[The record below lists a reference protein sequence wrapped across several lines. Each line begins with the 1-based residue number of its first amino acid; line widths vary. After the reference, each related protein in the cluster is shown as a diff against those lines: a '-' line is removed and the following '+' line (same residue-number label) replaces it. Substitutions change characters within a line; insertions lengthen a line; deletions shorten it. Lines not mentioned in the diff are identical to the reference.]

1 MKFFIFA
8 FLFSLFFYTVN
19 AQNLYSVKG
28 SVSDTASNVKLL
40 NASLSIMNSKDSTLA
55 AFTRAKS
62 DGSFSVD
69 KLKAGKF
76 FILLTYPGYADYV
89 ERFSLDSA
97 NRNKD
102 FGAVKLIL
110 KANLLAEVLVKAK
123 AVAVRIKGDTTEF
136 NAGSF
141 EIQPNS
147 RVEDLIK
154 QFPGIQVDKD
164 GKITAQGE
172 VVKKVLVDGEE
183 FFGDDPTLVTKNIRA
198 DMVDK
203 VQLYDKKSDQAT
215 FTGIDDGE
223 KTKTLNIKLKEDKKS
238 GYFGKVD
245 IGAGSDEFYKG
256 QGMLNVFKGKRK
268 FSAYAIAGND
278 GTVGLGWEDAGKYGA
293 GVQVSDNGGVYF
305 SGGGS
310 EYNGQGIPV
319 ARTGGLHYDVK
330 WNQDKESLNTNFKGS
345 YLNVD
350 GTSNTQTQNNLPT
363 GVINEISDR
372 DFNNTTNRQ
381 KLDATYEIKLDTTS
395 NLKIIVDGSLSDTE
409 SSERFNTSS
418 SRGDESLINN
428 SIRDNRNDGTEQT
441 FFASAFYTKKLKKVG
456 RTLSL
461 FVSQNLRD
469 NKTTGSLNS
478 ENNYFNSLSVLDSMQ
493 KIDQLKRN
501 NSNSSSLNTN
511 ITYTEPFSKSFSVI
525 LNYGYILNN
534 SAADRRSFNQSAA
547 GEYNVLDSLYSNNF
561 EVNESRNQVGA
572 VFNYKKDKNTIN
584 FGTKASAVDFKQ
596 KDLYA
601 DKTYER
607 NFINW
612 NPQASYQYKFSQQ
625 KSFRVN
631 YRGNTSQPSLNQL
644 QPILQNDDP
653 LNITVG
659 NPDLKPSFRNGFD
672 LQLNSYKILSEQYMY
687 LYGSYSFTLNE
698 IVSNTQTDLAGKNV
712 YQYINLDNK
721 RPSNFNL
728 NVYYGQKISLGGL
741 NVGIDL
747 STNGNTYYNYANA
760 ILNKTTSYNYSG
772 GLRISKYKQKKYDF
786 SVSVNPGYNVS
797 ESSLQKDIN
806 NNGLTFNTSG
816 SFSVY
821 LPLKF
826 QISSDIRYE
835 YREKTASFDEDFKRT
850 LWNARVEKKFFK
862 AESFKLAISGKDL
875 LNQNRGF
882 DRSAYNNRITQ
893 NSYTTIKRYF
903 MFSAVWDFNKMGGSA
918 GLKK

>member
-1 MKFFIFA
+1 MKFFFFVFVFS
-8 FLFSLFFYTVN
+8 FLYYTVN
-19 AQNLYSVKG
+19 AQNSYSVKG
-28 SVSDTASNVKLL
+28 SVSDTASRVKLL

-55 AFTRAKS
+55 AFTRAKA

-69 KLKAGKF
+69 KLKSGKF
-76 FILLTYPGYADYV
+76 FILITYPGYADYV
-89 ERFSLDSA
+89 ERFNLDSA
-97 NRNKD
+97 NRSKD
-102 FGAVKLIL
+102 FGDIKLIL

-238 GYFGKVD
+238 GYFGKLDV
-245 IGAGSDEFYKG
+245 GVGSDEFYLG
-256 QGMLNVFKGKRK
+256 QAMLNVFKGKRK
-268 FSAYAIAGND
+268 FSAYGIAGND
-278 GTVGLGWEDAGKYGA
+278 GTVSLGWEDAGKYGS
-293 GVQVSDNGGVYF
+293 GMQVSDNGGVYV
-305 SGGGS
+305 SGGRS
-310 EYNGQGIPV
+310 DYNGQGIPV
-319 ARTGGLHYDVK
+319 ARTGGLHYDSK
-330 WNQDKESLNTNFKGS
+330 WNQDKESINTNFKGS
-345 YLNVD
+345 YLNVE
-350 GTSNTQTQNNLPT
+350 GTSNTLTQNNLPT
-363 GVINEISDR
+363 GVINEVSDR
-372 DFNNTTNRQ
+372 DFNNTTKRQ

-395 NLKIIVDGSLSDTE
+395 NLKIIVDGSLADTE
-409 SSERFNTSS
+409 SSERFNTTSN
-418 SRGDESLINN
+418 RADGSLINS
-428 SIRDNRNDGTEQT
+428 SIRDNRNDGKEQT
-441 FFASAFYTKKLKKVG
+441 FFVSAFYNKKLKKTG

-461 FVSQNLRD
+461 FVSENLRD

-478 ENNYFNSLSVLDSMQ
+478 ANNYFNSAGVLDSMQ
-493 KIDQLKRN
+493 NIDQLKQN
-501 NSNSSSLNTN
+501 DSKSSSLNTN
-511 ITYTEPFSKSFSVI
+511 ITYTEPLSKTFSVI
-525 LNYGYILNN
+525 FNYGFTLNN
-534 SAADRRSFNQSAA
+534 SSADRRSFNQSASGA
-547 GEYNVLDSLYSNNF
+547 YNLLDSLYSNNF
-561 EVNESRNQVGA
+561 EVNENRNQVGA
-572 VFNYKKDKNTIN
+572 AFNYKKDKNTVN
-584 FGTKASAVDFKQ
+584 FGAKASAVDFEQ

-601 DKTYER
+601 DKTYAR

-612 NPQASYQYKFSQQ
+612 NPQASYQYRFSQQ
-625 KSFRVN
+625 KSFRVS
-631 YRGNTSQPSLNQL
+631 YWGNTSQPSLSQL
-644 QPILQNDDP
+644 QPIQQNDDP
-653 LNITVG
+653 LNITIG

-672 LQLNSYKILSEQYMY
+672 AQFNSYKVLSEQYMY
-687 LYGSYSFTLNE
+687 FYGSYNFTLNE
-698 IVSNTQTDLAGKNV
+698 IVSNTLTDSAGKNV
-712 YQYINLDNK
+712 YQSINLNSK
-721 RPSNFNL
+721 QPSNFNL
-728 NVYYGQKISLGGL
+728 NVYYGQKISLGGI
-741 NVGIDL
+741 NVGINL
-747 STNGNTYYNYANA
+747 STNGNTYYNYANT

-772 GLRISKYKQKKYDF
+772 GIRISKYKQKKYDF
-786 SVSVNPGYNVS
+786 SLSMNPGYSVS
-797 ESSLQKDIN
+797 ESSLQKEIN
-806 NNGLTFNTSG
+806 NNGLTFYTYG
-816 SFSVY
+816 AFSVY

-826 QISSDIRYE
+826 QISSDVNYQ
-835 YREKTASFDEDFKRT
+835 YREKTQSFDEDFKQT

-862 AESFKLAISGKDL
+862 AENFKLAISGKDL

-882 DRSAYNNRITQ
+882 NRSAYNNRITQ

>member
-1 MKFFIFA
+1 MKFSFFA
-8 FLFSLFFYTVN
+8 FLFSFFFYTVN

-28 SVSDTASNVKLL
+28 LVSDTASNEKLL

-55 AFTRAKS
+55 AFGRAKA

-76 FILLTYPGYADYV
+76 FILVTYPGYADYV
-89 ERFSLDSA
+89 ECFNLDSLH
-97 NRNKD
+97 RNKD
-102 FGAVKLIL
+102 FGDIKLIL

-245 IGAGSDEFYKG
+245 VGAGSDEFYKG

-310 EYNGQGIPV
+310 DYNGQGIPV
-319 ARTGGLHYDVK
+319 ARTGGLHYDAK
-330 WNQDKESLNTNFKGS
+330 WNLDKETINTNFKTS

-363 GVINEISDR
+363 GVINEVSDR
-372 DFNNTTNRQ
+372 DFNTSNNRQ

-395 NLKIIVDGSLSDTE
+395 NLKIVVDGSLADTE
-409 SSERFNTSS
+409 SSEQFKTTS
-418 SRGDESLINN
+418 SRGDGSLVNN
-428 SIRDNRNDGTEQT
+428 SIRDNRNDGKEQS
-441 FFASAFYTKKLKKVG
+441 FFASAFYNKKLKKTS

-461 FVSQNLRD
+461 FVSQTLRD

-478 ENNYFNSLSVLDSMQ
+478 ANKYFNSVVVLDS
-493 KIDQLKRN
+493 IDQYKLNK
-501 NSNSSSLNTN
+501 SNSASLNTN
-511 ITYTEPFSKSFSVI
+511 ITYTEPFSKTFSVI

-534 SAADRRSFNQSAA
+534 SSADRRSFNQSAS
-547 GEYNVLDSLYSNNF
+547 GDYNVLDSLYSNNF
-561 EVNESRNQVGA
+561 EVDESRNQVGM

-601 DKTYER
+601 DKTYSR

-625 KSFRVN
+625 KSFRLS
-631 YRGNTSQPSLNQL
+631 YRGNSSQPSLNQL

-672 LQLNSYKILSEQYMY
+672 LQLNSYKILSEQYIY
-687 LYGSYSFTLNE
+687 LYGSYNFTLNE
-698 IVSNTQTDLAGKNV
+698 IVSNTQTDSAGKNL
-712 YQYINLDNK
+712 YQYINLNNK
-721 RPSNFNL
+721 QPSNFYMNL
-728 NVYYGQKISLGGL
+728 YYGWKISLGGL
-741 NVGIDL
+741 KVGIDL
-747 STNGNTYYNYANA
+747 GTNGNTYYNYANT
-760 ILNKTTSYNYSG
+760 ILNKTTSYSYSG

-786 SVSVNPGYNVS
+786 SVSANPGYNVS

-806 NNGLTFNTSG
+806 NNGLTFNSSG

-862 AESFKLAISGKDL
+862 AESFRLVASANDI
-875 LNQNRGF
+875 LNQNKGF